1 MLSLSCYTSSF
12 VSYAVHMEKV
22 VARKCWVLSLVPKIW
37 PRLSENKTFITKDEN
52 VGIAKLTLQKFDR
65 KKLL

>member
-12 VSYAVHMEKV
+12 VSYAVYMEKV
-22 VARKCWVLSLVPKIW
+22 VARKCWVLSLVPKIL